1 MGHFRPICKVLA
13 GRITLPP
20 RAPDSERE
28 LRMLTCGSE
37 MTHSGSPGMRAKG
50 HTGPICLLTFH
61 SLSPS
66 LWGPCSVGQGEV
78 LGNSARSEPQ
88 RSLSDV
94 GQGTWSLIAHLP
106 GLGDVLHSGV
116 EGT

>member
-1 MGHFRPICKVLA
+1 MLA

-20 RAPDSERE
+20 QALDSERE
-28 LRMLTCGSE
+28 LRMLTRGSE
-37 MTHSGSPGMRAKG
+37 MTRYSSPGIRAKG
-50 HTGPICLLTFH
+50 HTGPICLLTPH
-61 SLSPS
+61 ILSSS
-66 LWGPCSVGQGEV
+66 LWGPCSVGQGEI

-106 GLGDVLHSGV
+106 GLGDVPHSGV
-116 EGT
+116 GGHMDDEA